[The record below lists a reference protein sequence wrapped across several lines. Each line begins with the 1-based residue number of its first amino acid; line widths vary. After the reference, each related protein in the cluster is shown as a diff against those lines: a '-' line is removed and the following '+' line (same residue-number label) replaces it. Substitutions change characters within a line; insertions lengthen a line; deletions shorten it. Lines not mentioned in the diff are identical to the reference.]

1 MTRRSRII
9 LHGKQG
15 ANQEVR
21 DAVDAVRADGHHV
34 EVRVTWEA
42 GDSALFAAEA
52 AKEGIDT
59 VIAGGGDGTVN
70 EVLNGLVQVEG
81 HSSALGVIPLGT
93 ANDFARSAGIPLQ
106 LEEALRVAVET
117 EPVAVDVG
125 RSGDRAFMN
134 VATGGFGTE
143 VTVNTNPKLKRLLG
157 GAAYFITGL
166 GRFSELEPVQV
177 RLRGPDLDWEGRLLV
192 LAVGNARQAGGGH
205 VLCPEA
211 VLDDQASTSARCRT
225 TTARRSLRL
234 RWHRAPRSTRS
245 RSRIARSRPTSA
257 TSHAPRPEARCA
269 TSGRWRCRRHDG
281 FQRRHDAGRV
291 GASEYF
297 SLLLRGAKNVRTKR
311 SSLTKQALRHGRIL
325 GT

>member
-15 ANQEVR
+15 ANQELR
-21 DAVDAVRADGHHV
+21 DAVEAVRADGHQV

-52 AKEGIDT
+52 AKEGIDI

-70 EVLNGLVQVEG
+70 EVVNGLVQVEG
-81 HSSALGVIPLGT
+81 HASALGVIPLGT

-106 LEEALRVAVET
+106 LEAALRVAVET
-117 EPVAVDVG
+117 ESVTVDVG
-125 RSGDRAFMN
+125 RSGDRAFIN

-177 RLRGPDLDWEGRLLV
+177 RLRGPDLEWEGKLLV

-211 VLDDQASTSARCRT
+211 VLDDGLLDVGVLPDVPEDQQSEAISALMRKGMQAVKDAALYWRVPWFEIEAPKGIYINLDGEPTHAT
-225 TTARRSLRL
+225 H
-234 RWHRAPRSTRS
+234 HRFE
-245 RSRIARSRPTSA
+245 I
-257 TSHAPRPEARCA
+257 
-269 TSGRWRCRRHDG
+269 
-281 FQRRHDAGRV
+281 DAGRLKLHLPE
-291 GASEYF
+291 STP
-297 SLLLRGAKNVRTKR
+297 LLTHEGET
-311 SSLTKQALRHGRIL
+311 
-325 GT
+325 

>member
-1 MTRRSRII
+1 MPRRSRII

-15 ANQEVR
+15 ANQELR
-21 DAVDAVRADGHHV
+21 DAVEAVRADGHQV

-52 AKEGIDT
+52 SKDGIDT

-70 EVLNGLVQVEG
+70 EVLNGLVHVDG
-81 HSSALGVIPLGT
+81 NTSALGVIPLGT

-106 LEEALRVAVET
+106 LEAALRVAVET
-117 EPVAVDVG
+117 EPVTVDVG
-125 RSGDRAFMN
+125 HSGDRAFMN

-177 RLRGPDLDWEGRLLV
+177 RLRGPDLEWEGKLLV

-211 VLDDQASTSARCRT
+211 VLDDGLLDIGVLPDVAEDQQSEAISALMTKGMQAVKDAALYWRVPWVEVEAPKGIYINLDGEPTHAT
-225 TTARRSLRL
+225 H
-234 RWHRAPRSTRS
+234 HRFE
-245 RSRIARSRPTSA
+245 I
-257 TSHAPRPEARCA
+257 
-269 TSGRWRCRRHDG
+269 
-281 FQRRHDAGRV
+281 DAGRLELHLPE
-291 GASEYF
+291 STP
-297 SLLLRGAKNVRTKR
+297 LLTHEGET
-311 SSLTKQALRHGRIL
+311 
-325 GT
+325 

>member
-15 ANQEVR
+15 ANQELR
-21 DAVDAVRADGHHV
+21 DAVEAVRADGHQV

-42 GDSALFAAEA
+42 GDSALFAADA
-52 AKEGIDT
+52 ANEGIDT

-81 HSSALGVIPLGT
+81 NASALGVIPLGT

-106 LEEALRVAVET
+106 LEAALRVAVET
-117 EPVAVDVG
+117 EPVTVDVG
-125 RSGDRAFMN
+125 RSGDRAFIN

-177 RLRGPDLDWEGRLLV
+177 RLRGPDLEWEGKLLV

-211 VLDDQASTSARCRT
+211 VLDDGLLDVGVLPDVPEDQQSEAISALMRKGMQAVKDAALYWRVPWFEVEAPKGIYINLDGEPTHAT
-225 TTARRSLRL
+225 H
-234 RWHRAPRSTRS
+234 HRFE
-245 RSRIARSRPTSA
+245 I
-257 TSHAPRPEARCA
+257 
-269 TSGRWRCRRHDG
+269 
-281 FQRRHDAGRV
+281 DAGRLKLHLPE
-291 GASEYF
+291 STP
-297 SLLLRGAKNVRTKR
+297 LLTHEGET
-311 SSLTKQALRHGRIL
+311 
-325 GT
+325 

>member
-1 MTRRSRII
+1 MPRRSRII

-15 ANQEVR
+15 ANQELR
-21 DAVDAVRADGHHV
+21 DAVEAVRADGHQV

-52 AKEGIDT
+52 SKDGIDT

-70 EVLNGLVQVEG
+70 EVLNGLVHVDG
-81 HSSALGVIPLGT
+81 NTSALGVIPLGT

-106 LEEALRVAVET
+106 LEAALRVAVET
-117 EPVAVDVG
+117 EPVTVDVG
-125 RSGDRAFMN
+125 HSGDRAFMN

-177 RLRGPDLDWEGRLLV
+177 RLRGPDLEWEGKLLV

-211 VLDDQASTSARCRT
+211 VLDDGLLDIGVLPDVAEDQQSEAISALMTKGMQAVKDAALYWRVPWVEVEAPKGIYINLDGEPTHAT
-225 TTARRSLRL
+225 H
-234 RWHRAPRSTRS
+234 HRFE
-245 RSRIARSRPTSA
+245 I
-257 TSHAPRPEARCA
+257 
-269 TSGRWRCRRHDG
+269 
-281 FQRRHDAGRV
+281 DAGRLKLHLPE
-291 GASEYF
+291 STP
-297 SLLLRGAKNVRTKR
+297 LLTHEGET
-311 SSLTKQALRHGRIL
+311 
-325 GT
+325 

>member
-15 ANQEVR
+15 ANQELR
-21 DAVDAVRADGHHV
+21 DAVEAVRADGHQV

-52 AKEGIDT
+52 ATEGIDI

-70 EVLNGLVQVEG
+70 EVVNGLVQVEG
-81 HSSALGVIPLGT
+81 HASALGVIPLGT

-106 LEEALRVAVET
+106 LEAALRVAVET
-117 EPVAVDVG
+117 ESVTVDVG
-125 RSGDRAFMN
+125 RSGDRAFIN

-177 RLRGPDLDWEGRLLV
+177 RLRGPDLEWEGKLLV

-211 VLDDQASTSARCRT
+211 VLDDGLLDVGVLPDVPEDQQSEAISALMTKGMQAVKDAALYWRVPWFEVEAPKGIYINLDGEPTHAT
-225 TTARRSLRL
+225 H
-234 RWHRAPRSTRS
+234 HRFE
-245 RSRIARSRPTSA
+245 I
-257 TSHAPRPEARCA
+257 
-269 TSGRWRCRRHDG
+269 
-281 FQRRHDAGRV
+281 DAGRLKLHLPE
-291 GASEYF
+291 STP
-297 SLLLRGAKNVRTKR
+297 LLTHEGET
-311 SSLTKQALRHGRIL
+311 
-325 GT
+325 

>member
-9 LHGKQG
+9 LHGKQST
-15 ANQEVR
+15 NQELR
-21 DAVDAVRADGHHV
+21 DAVAAVREDGYRV
-34 EVRVTWEA
+34 DVRVTWEA

-70 EVLNGLVQVEG
+70 EVLNGLIQVEG
-81 HSSALGVIPLGT
+81 DTSALGVIPLGT

-106 LEEALRVAVET
+106 LEAALRVAVET
-117 EPVAVDVG
+117 EPVPVDVG
-125 RSGDRAFMN
+125 RSGERAFMN

-143 VTVNTNPKLKRLLG
+143 VTVNTDPKLKRLLG

-205 VLCPEA
+205 VLCPDA
-211 VLDDQASTSARCRT
+211 VLDDGLLDIGVLPDVPEDQQAEAISKLMTKGMQAVKDAALYWRVPWVEVEAPKGIYVNLDGEPTHATHHRFEIEAQRLKLHLPESTP
-225 TTARRSLRL
+225 LL
-234 RWHRAPRSTRS
+234 
-245 RSRIARSRPTSA
+245 TS
-257 TSHAPRPEARCA
+257 
-269 TSGRWRCRRHDG
+269 
-281 FQRRHDAGRV
+281 
-291 GASEYF
+291 SEKG
-297 SLLLRGAKNVRTKR
+297 SE
-311 SSLTKQALRHGRIL
+311 
-325 GT
+325 

>member
-15 ANQEVR
+15 ANQKVR
-21 DAVDAVRADGHHV
+21 DAVEAVRADGHHV

-52 AKEGIDT
+52 ATQGIDT

-81 HSSALGVIPLGT
+81 QSSALGVIPLGT

-117 EPVAVDVG
+117 EPVTVDFG
-125 RSGDRAFMN
+125 RSGDLAFMN

-177 RLRGPDLDWEGRLLV
+177 RLRGPDLDWEGKLLV

-211 VLDDQASTSARCRT
+211 VLDDGLLDIGVLPDVAEGQQSEAISSLMTHGMQAVKDAALYWRVP
-225 TTARRSLRL
+225 
-234 RWHRAPRSTRS
+234 WVDVDAPRGLYVNLDGEPTHATHHRFAVESQRLKLHLPEST
-245 RSRIARSRPTSA
+245 PLL
-257 TSHAPRPEARCA
+257 SHGGE
-269 TSGRWRCRRHDG
+269 
-281 FQRRHDAGRV
+281 V
-291 GASEYF
+291 
-297 SLLLRGAKNVRTKR
+297 
-311 SSLTKQALRHGRIL
+311 
-325 GT
+325 